1 MESAP
6 DYRLAGA
13 EPAGIVPAMR
23 LAQILRSSDLMTH
36 QIEVSDVE
44 DRRAWLA
51 EHCAGKS
58 VLHVGCCDV
67 PIFDANN
74 NLHIFLSRHT
84 DRLDGL
90 DISAE
95 GIEVLRGHVDGEYYT
110 DPAAVSREYD
120 LILVPEV
127 LEHTIN
133 PGEFLAGIFS
143 IPATRYL
150 FTVPHIQWYERT
162 RRDGTSFHEEVHG
175 DHKAWYSPYTLLNTL
190 RPFIDEERDEVEVF
204 LLSRTGSV
212 AALLTKSLTPEP
224 FDGTEP
230 SEALG
235 VDDAIEAAQTLVSE
249 GRGGAALRVL
259 AAAGREHPDQR
270 LVCAEVE
277 LLLGLGQTM
286 EALRR
291 SVAWLKEH
299 PQDARC
305 RLLCA
310 DALESL
316 GDREAAQKLRGTS

>member
-1 MESAP
+1 
-6 DYRLAGA
+6 LAG
-13 EPAGIVPAMR
+13 ETLAGIVPAMR
-23 LAQILRSSDLMTH
+23 LDQILRSSDLMTH

-51 EHCAGKS
+51 EHCVGRS

-74 NLHIFLSRHT
+74 NLHIFLSRQT

-90 DISAE
+90 DVSEE
-95 GIEVLRGHVDGEYYT
+95 GIEVLRRHVDGEYFT
-110 DPAAVSREYD
+110 DAAAVTREYD
-120 LILVPEV
+120 LVLAPEV

-133 PGEFLAGIFS
+133 PGEFLSGIFS
-143 IPATRYL
+143 IPATKYL
-150 FTVPHIQWYERT
+150 ITVPHIQWYERT
-162 RRDGTSFHEEVHG
+162 RREGGSFYEEVHG

-204 LLSRTGSV
+204 LLSATGSV
-212 AALLTKSLTPEP
+212 AALLTKPVTPQP

-230 SEALG
+230 TEALG
-235 VDDAIEAAQTLVSE
+235 VDAAIEAVKGLVSE

-259 AAAGREHPDQR
+259 AAAGRQTPDQR
-270 LVCAEVE
+270 LAYAEVE

-299 PQDARC
+299 PEDVRC

-316 GDREAAQKLRGTS
+316 GDHEAARKLRGTSQEQI